1 MVAITQRDLPYLVLT
16 YDPNL
21 AGLPDRP
28 GRERR
33 AGLPRGPTGDV
44 ICDQTSYEPLLTIAP
59 GSSSGESGGGGSGIA
74 IAAVAVVVV
83 GVGAFFVVRSRRRR
97 SSEPLELE
105 E

>member
-1 MVAITQRDLPYLVLT
+1 MPYLVLT

-21 AGLPDRP
+21 QAYRTDRVANVTP
-28 GRERR
+28 SCPEDS
-33 AGLPRGPTGDV
+33 TGDAL
-44 ICDQTSYEPLLTIAP
+44 CDQISYEPLVTIAP

-83 GVGAFFVVRSRRRR
+83 GVGAFFVIRSRRRR
-97 SSEPLELE
+97 RSEPLEVE